1 MSDLKEIFSI
11 YNDAVLDVSLNFH
24 KWWMFQPLSILLFQ
38 WLVLANEDQ
47 FEKSIYGKSVYMSTM
62 TFLKENIRSYLKKD
76 LHKMLLREFPIKLQ
90 SLRCNFI
97 TAEILWR
104 YLVFMLWEIPVITL
118 SILFLYQYFVNICIS

>member
-1 MSDLKEIFSI
+1 
-11 YNDAVLDVSLNFH
+11 
-24 KWWMFQPLSILLFQ
+24 MFQPLSILLFQ

-97 TAEILWR
+97 TAEIL
-104 YLVFMLWEIPVITL
+104 
-118 SILFLYQYFVNICIS
+118 